1 MKNKGTITFVVF
13 CMFFSMFFTACKPL
27 KPTSSKINEI
37 PAWGNKIYFDWSLL
51 PKGEKGSF
59 YSWSEPFIYKMLSLK
74 ICTEKEAEVPS
85 REIKRGEF
93 LQWLL
98 KAKNVKLVSR
108 GHEFKDVPK
117 EHPYRSAILTAVELG
132 IIDKTQ
138 EFRPDDPLIR
148 SEASIWLINAKG
160 EEAKKTASTFK
171 EPLIPA
177 QDGFYEVPKEAVGA
191 LSTCILPENQLIYYR
206 WKEGEDFRLIKPN
219 APMIVAE
226 ALHSI
231 FMLAYPPKRGGT
243 VTVGMS
249 MEPKTL
255 FAGLEQT
262 AAFSQIS
269 PLLYYDT
276 IGGRDENWSLF
287 PVMIK
292 RIPTRDN
299 GLWKVLDD
307 GRMEVTFELH
317 KGLKWADGQEITADD
332 ALFAYLFTTHPSFPT
347 IHNESDF
354 WLDKVVVKDTYT
366 AVAYWN
372 QHYTF
377 ANLSLGLF
385 PRHYFEKELNYHLDA
400 FNMNDKKYYDPS
412 KDDPKTTDK
421 DESFKSEKF
430 LADEQFINKATQ
442 SDTETYNYIK
452 NPMHAGPYKVKKWE
466 LGQSIILE
474 PNENFMFGKPLLDS
488 FVFRTIENTDTL
500 LAATMAGN
508 VDMTLTGLTFDQAM
522 QLKKK
527 TNIPQVAFFT
537 PSLMWAHLDLN
548 IDDPILSDLRVRKAL
563 LHGIDRQ
570 GISTQMF
577 EGIQPVADSWL
588 PPKHPAYNDKT
599 ISKYTFDPKKAGELL
614 DSAGWKLNPTT
625 KLREKNGQPFTI
637 SFITAAGNKLGE
649 QIEAVVSS
657 DWKSI
662 GLQVTQKNEQAT
674 SLFGTT
680 LKERKFKGPTAVMYS
695 WVMGPDSNMYS
706 ICNSKQIPTQAN
718 GWSGQNY
725 TAFKNEIVDRLT
737 DDNMKQLDKK
747 KIYENLWTIQEIM
760 TKELP
765 SLPLYYRVDVTS
777 ANPNIRGYAP
787 TGSGVGATWN
797 GPWWSWDR

>member
-1 MKNKGTITFVVF
+1 MKNKGIIAVVTL
-13 CMFFSMFFTACKPL
+13 CMFFSLVITGCQPV
-27 KPTSSKINEI
+27 KPTISKMNEI

-59 YSWSEPFIYKMLSLK
+59 YAWSEPFIYKMLSLK
-74 ICTEKEAEVPS
+74 VITEKEAEIPS

-93 LQWLL
+93 IHWLL
-98 KAKNVKLVSR
+98 KGKKTKLISK
-108 GHEFKDVPK
+108 GHEFKDVPIGYIYHK
-117 EHPYRSAILTAVELG
+117 EIVTAAELG
-132 IIDKTQ
+132 IIDKTE

-148 SEASIWLINAKG
+148 AEASIWLVNAKG
-160 EEAKKTASTFK
+160 ESAKKSASSFT

-177 QDGFYEVPKEAVGA
+177 QDGFYEVPKEAIGA
-191 LSTCILPENQLIYYR
+191 FTTCILPENQLLYYR

-231 FMLAYPPKRGGT
+231 FMLLYPPKRGGT
-243 VTVGMS
+243 ITVGMS

-269 PLLYYDT
+269 PLLYNDT

-292 RIPTRDN
+292 RIPTQEN

-307 GRMEVTFELH
+307 GRMEVTFEFH

-332 ALFAYLFTTHPSFPT
+332 ALFSYLFTNHPSFPT

-354 WLDKVVVKDTYT
+354 WLDKVEVKDPYT

-377 ANLSLGLF
+377 ANLALGVF
-385 PRHYFEKELNYHLDA
+385 PRHYFEKEINYHLDTY
-400 FNMNDKKYYDPS
+400 NLNDKKYYDPS
-412 KDDPKTTDK
+412 ADNPNTKEK
-421 DESFKSEKF
+421 DESYKSEKF
-430 LADEQFINKATQ
+430 LSDEQFITKATQ
-442 SDTETYNYIK
+442 SDSANYDYIK

-466 LGQSIILE
+466 QGQSIILE
-474 PNENFMFGKPLLDS
+474 PNENYMYGKPLLDS
-488 FVFRTIENTDTL
+488 FIFRTIENTDTL
-500 LAATMAGN
+500 LAAALAGN
-508 VDMTLTGLTFDQAM
+508 VDMTLSGLTFDQAI
-522 QLKKK
+522 QLNKK
-527 TNIPQVAFFT
+527 TNIPQKAFFV

-548 IDDPILSDLRVRKAL
+548 IDDPILSDIRVRKAL

-599 ISKYTFDPKKAGELL
+599 IVKYAFDQKKAGELL
-614 DSAGWKLNPTT
+614 DSAGWKLNPT
-625 KLREKNGQPFTI
+625 
-637 SFITAAGNKLGE
+637 
-649 QIEAVVSS
+649 
-657 DWKSI
+657 
-662 GLQVTQKNEQAT
+662 
-674 SLFGTT
+674 
-680 LKERKFKGPTAVMYS
+680 
-695 WVMGPDSNMYS
+695 
-706 ICNSKQIPTQAN
+706 
-718 GWSGQNY
+718 
-725 TAFKNEIVDRLT
+725 
-737 DDNMKQLDKK
+737 KK
-747 KIYENLWTIQEIM
+747 V
-760 TKELP
+760 
-765 SLPLYYRVDVTS
+765 R
-777 ANPNIRGYAP
+777 
-787 TGSGVGATWN
+787 
-797 GPWWSWDR
+797 